1 MIDRKHYGIVAFPS
15 SQAAG
20 QAELAFTESGRKSRL
35 IPLPPQISAGCG
47 LVLQFDWEEA
57 EETAAFLE
65 KQAIHYTGIYEVTL
79 TDQRKKLIRLW
90 KEKGE
95 R

>member
-20 QAELAFTESGRKSRL
+20 QAELTFEEAGRKSRL
-35 IPLPPQISAGCG
+35 IPLPPQLSAGCG
-47 LVLQFDWEEA
+47 LVLQFEWTER
-57 EETAAFLE
+57 EETAEFMKE
-65 KQAIHYTGIYEVTL
+65 TRIPYTEIYEVTL
-79 TDQRKKLIRLW
+79 TKQRKKKIQAW
-90 KEKGE
+90 KEKGG